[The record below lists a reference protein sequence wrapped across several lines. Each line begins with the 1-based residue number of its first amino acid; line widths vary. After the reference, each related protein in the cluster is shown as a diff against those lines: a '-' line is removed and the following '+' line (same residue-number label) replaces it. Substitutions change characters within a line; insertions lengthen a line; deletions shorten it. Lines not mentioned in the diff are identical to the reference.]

1 MAFNLDLFYE
11 EILNKESVNF
21 YIYVEDIK
29 SGINLTKTMPTLTA
43 LLNWNYNCIL
53 DLQNDY
59 QSGLYED
66 NRVFEMVHNE
76 VFEIVNFDEIEE
88 NRAIIN
94 NLTQE
99 DYENGY
105 SWIDENNIILL
116 ASSKCK
122 DNELD
127 FKEYAKDRRKELSI
141 AIYTLISIFVIVS
154 IVYGLFLLNLGSLSY
169 IIVFGSIY
177 LIGAFIAYIKIKEPI
192 ILKKKLKNGL

>member
-29 SGINLTKTMPTLTA
+29 SGINLTKTIPTLTA

-116 ASSKCK
+116 ASSKCE
-122 DNELD
+122 DND
-127 FKEYAKDRRKELSI
+127 Q
-141 AIYTLISIFVIVS
+141 
-154 IVYGLFLLNLGSLSY
+154 
-169 IIVFGSIY
+169 
-177 LIGAFIAYIKIKEPI
+177 IAYFDLQDFTSVTVNQNATSGQSPQKE
-192 ILKKKLKNGL
+192 

>member
-1 MAFNLDLFYE
+1 MAFNIDLFYE

-21 YIYVEDIK
+21 YIYVDNVK
-29 SGINLTKTMPTLTA
+29 SGVNLTKSMPTLTA

-59 QSGLYED
+59 QLGHFKD
-66 NRVFEMVHNE
+66 KGVFEIVHNE
-76 VFEIVNFDEIEE
+76 IFEIVNFNEIEE
-88 NRAIIN
+88 NRNILN

-116 ASSKCK
+116 ASSKCE

-141 AIYTLISIFVIVS
+141 AIYTLITIFVAIS
-154 IVYGLFLLNLGSLSY
+154 IIYGVFVFNLGSFSSM
-169 IIVFGSIY
+169 IIFGLIY
-177 LIGAFIAYIKIKEPI
+177 LIIAYFVYLKIKEPI
-192 ILKKKLKNGL
+192 DLKKKLKNK